1 MRPYTLLDVFADEP
15 LAGNQLAVVHEAD
28 GLSEGIMLGFA
39 QETRLAETTFVQTP
53 RADGAD
59 YRVRIW
65 TVAEE
70 VPLPVTPPWVPRW
83 RWPCGAANPR

>member
-28 GLSEGIMLGFA
+28 GLSEESMLGFA
-39 QETRLAETTFVQTP
+39 QETRLAETTFVQAP

-83 RWPCGAANPR
+83 RWPCGAPNPR